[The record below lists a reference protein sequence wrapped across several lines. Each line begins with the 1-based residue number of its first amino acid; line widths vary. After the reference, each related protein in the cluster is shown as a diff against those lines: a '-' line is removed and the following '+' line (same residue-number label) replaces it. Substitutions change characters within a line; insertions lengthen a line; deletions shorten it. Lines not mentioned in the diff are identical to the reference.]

1 MFKQPQTRD
10 KIIDV
15 KMGMKNK
22 DAERIKD
29 LEKELSELRD
39 IRRLNENLEKK
50 SSKNEKRYD
59 DEKKKR
65 EEFERL
71 KDELEF

>member
-1 MFKQPQTRD
+1 
-10 KIIDV
+10 
-15 KMGMKNK
+15 MKNK

-50 SSKNEKRYD
+50 SSKNEKRYN

>member
-1 MFKQPQTRD
+1 
-10 KIIDV
+10 
-15 KMGMKNK
+15 MGMKNK

-50 SSKNEKRYD
+50 SSKNEKRYN

>member
-1 MFKQPQTRD
+1 
-10 KIIDV
+10 
-15 KMGMKNK
+15 MKNK

-29 LEKELSELRD
+29 LEKELDQLRD

-50 SSKNEKRYD
+50 SSKNEKRYN

-65 EEFERL
+65 EIEKICAES
-71 KDELEF
+71 DELKEL

>member
-50 SSKNEKRYD
+50 SSKNEKRYN